1 MKTNIL
7 DTTILG
13 TSCIAGLTHFLD
25 SYAGFLLT
33 ASSAILVGYIRFQE
47 HKKNMDIMELDRKI
61 KQKMLEE

>member
-13 TSCIAGLTHFLD
+13 TSFVAGFTHFLD
-25 SYAGFLLT
+25 SYAGFMLT

-47 HKKNMDIMELDRKI
+47 HRKNMELLDLDKRLKE
-61 KQKMLEE
+61 KELRQ